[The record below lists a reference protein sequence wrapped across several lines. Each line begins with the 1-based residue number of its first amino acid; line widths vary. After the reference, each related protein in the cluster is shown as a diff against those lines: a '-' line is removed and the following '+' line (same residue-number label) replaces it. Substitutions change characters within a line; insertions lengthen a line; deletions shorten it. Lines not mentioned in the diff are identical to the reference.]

1 MANETTSSTLSEL
14 YTEIVA
20 EALFVASERSI
31 MRPLV
36 KNYAITGGGKSVEVP
51 IYAAVSAAAVSE
63 AADLS
68 NTAINPS
75 SVTITASENG
85 IMTTLT
91 DLGRNAA
98 PRNVAA
104 DIGKLFGEAIAK
116 KIDTDLTALFGGFSN
131 TVGSA
136 TTVMSA
142 ALIFNAVAKL
152 RATGVPSDNLAC
164 ILHPNIAFDLKSGL
178 SNTFANPNPGAGNE
192 ALRTGF
198 AGQIAGVSVY
208 ETSNMADSSGNN
220 PGTTGDY
227 KGAVFHSD
235 ALGLAMMQD
244 LKIETQRDASLRAD
258 EIVATAVYG
267 VGELQ
272 DSYGC
277 EVEADSSIQDA

>member
-1 MANETTSSTLSEL
+1 MSAETTSSTLSEL

-51 IYAAVSAAAVSE
+51 IYSAVSASAVSE

-68 NTAINPS
+68 NTAINPT

-131 TVGSA
+131 TVGGN

-178 SNTFANPNPGAGNE
+178 SNTFANPNAGVGNE

-208 ETSNMADSSGNN
+208 ETSNMADASGNN

>member
-1 MANETTSSTLSEL
+1 MANESTSSTLSEL

-20 EALFVASERSI
+20 EALFVASERSV

-36 KNYAITGGGKSVEVP
+36 KNYAIQGGGKAVEVP

-63 AADLS
+63 ASDLS

-91 DLGRNAA
+91 DLARNSA

-104 DIGKLFGEAIAK
+104 DIGRLFGEAIAK
-116 KIDTDLTALFGGFSN
+116 KIDTDLTALFDGFSSV
-131 TVGSA
+131 VGSA
-136 TTVMSA
+136 GAEVTVA
-142 ALIFNAVAKL
+142 KIFEAVATL
-152 RATGVPSDNLAC
+152 RQAAVPMPLAGVLNPKVAYNVKKNLT
-164 ILHPNIAFDLKSGL
+164 
-178 SNTFANPNPGAGNE
+178 NTFVNPNPNDLTNE
-192 ALRTGF
+192 ALRTGYV
-198 AGQIAGVSVY
+198 GNIAGVQMF
-208 ETSNMADSSGNN
+208 ETSNVD
-220 PGTTGDY
+220 GTSDTDNC
-227 KGAVFHSD
+227 KGGIFHRD

-267 VGELQ
+267 VGELH
-272 DSYGC
+272 DSYG
-277 EVEADSSIQDA
+277 VEILGESVIN

>member
-1 MANETTSSTLSEL
+1 MANESTSSTLSEL

-36 KNYAITGGGKSVEVP
+36 RNYAVTGGGKSVEVP
-51 IYAAVSAAAVSE
+51 IYSAVSAAAVSE
-63 AADLS
+63 ASDLS
-68 NTAINPS
+68 NTAIDPTS
-75 SVTITASENG
+75 KTITCSEHG

-104 DIGKLFGEAIAK
+104 DIGRLFGEAIAK
-116 KIDTDLTALFGGFSN
+116 KIDKDLTALFGGFST

-136 TTVMSA
+136 STAMSA
-142 ALIFNAVAKL
+142 SLIFQAVAKL
-152 RATGVPSDNLAC
+152 RAAGVPGENLSAV
-164 ILHPNIAFDLKSGL
+164 IHPQVAFDLKSGL
-178 SNTFANPNPGAGNE
+178 TNTFANPNPGVGNE
-192 ALRTGF
+192 ALRTGLV
-198 AGQIAGVSVY
+198 GQIAGVNIF
-208 ETSNMADSSGNN
+208 ETSNMTDSSGND

-267 VGELQ
+267 VGELD
-272 DSYGC
+272 DSKGC
-277 EVEADSSIQDA
+277 EVESDSSIQ

>member
-1 MANETTSSTLSEL
+1 MANESTSSTLSEL

-36 KNYAITGGGKSVEVP
+36 RNYAVTGGGKSVEVP
-51 IYAAVSAAAVSE
+51 IYSAVSASAVSE
-63 AADLS
+63 ASDLS
-68 NTAINPS
+68 NTAIDPTS
-75 SVTITASENG
+75 KTITCSEHG

-91 DLGRNAA
+91 DLGRNSA

-104 DIGKLFGEAIAK
+104 DIGRLFGEAIAK
-116 KIDTDLTALFGGFSN
+116 KVDKDLTALFGGFST

-136 TTVMSA
+136 STAMSA
-142 ALIFNAVAKL
+142 SLIFQAVAKL
-152 RATGVPSDNLAC
+152 RAAGVPGENLSAV
-164 ILHPNIAFDLKSGL
+164 IHPQVAFDLKSGL
-178 SNTFANPNPGAGNE
+178 TNTFANPNPGVGNE
-192 ALRTGF
+192 ALRSGLV
-198 AGQIAGVSVY
+198 GQIAGVNIF
-208 ETSNMADSSGNN
+208 ETSNIADSSGND

-267 VGELQ
+267 VGELD
-272 DSYGC
+272 DSKGC
-277 EVEADSSIQDA
+277 EVESDSSIQ